1 MSSNDKSR
9 IRILSGNQLKIL
21 ALIAMTCDHVGKQIL
36 PQYLIL
42 QVIGRLAFPIFAYM
56 IAEGCRYT
64 KNRKKYLLTMA
75 ALACLCQVVY
85 GFAMSSLY
93 QSILVTFSLSIVLIY
108 TVDKAMKSKHLATW
122 VWAGCL
128 LLFLYFT
135 SSILPNILSHTDF
148 AIDYGFWGIIFPLV
162 IYLAKDK
169 EKTLFGATVGL
180 AILSISMR
188 GMQWYSLCA
197 IPILALYSGKRG
209 KWNLKNLFYIY
220 YPLHLVVIYL
230 ISLLF

>member
-1 MSSNDKSR
+1 MSSDNKSG
-9 IRILSGNQLKIL
+9 IQILSVNQLKIL

-36 PQYLIL
+36 PQYPML
-42 QVIGRLAFPIFAYM
+42 QIIGRLAFPIFAYM

-64 KNRKKYLLTMA
+64 KNRKRYLLTMV

-85 GFAMSSLY
+85 GFAMGSLY
-93 QSILVTFSLSIVLIY
+93 QCILVTFSLSIVLIY
-108 TVDKAMKSKHLATW
+108 TVDKAMKSRHLATW
-122 VWAGCL
+122 FLSGIVSL
-128 LLFLYFT
+128 ILYFI
-135 SSILPNILSHTDF
+135 SSILPNILPHTDF
-148 AIDYGFWGIIFPLV
+148 AIDYGFWGIVFPLI
-162 IYLAKDK
+162 IYLAKNK
-169 EKTLFGATVGL
+169 GKKLLGATVGL
-180 AILSISMR
+180 VILSLSMG